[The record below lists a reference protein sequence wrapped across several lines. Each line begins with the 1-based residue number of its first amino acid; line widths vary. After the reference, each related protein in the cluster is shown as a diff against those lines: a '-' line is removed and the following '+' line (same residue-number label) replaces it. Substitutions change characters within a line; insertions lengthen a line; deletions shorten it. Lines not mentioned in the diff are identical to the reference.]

1 MNKRFNFKFS
11 KYMTLFMLANIILGV
26 VFVVYLLIETYDRIY
41 SDINTIDSD
50 YLIANDIVKEPNQHI
65 KDLAAEHNVSL
76 YFTDTAGNILYPHT
90 KKGQNLK
97 SRILKNLRYAHAVS
111 NKKGT
116 YMVYFY
122 PNQSTTRVN
131 NARQIK
137 TDQLLESIVTQDYNK
152 WDYKLNQHHLSF
164 IKNPNPKP
172 ILDDDELGKGFE
184 NSGKFYLTV
193 LMIYVLL
200 SIVLIVIATFFV
212 TKRVTKPM
220 SYYIHWIN
228 HLAHGK
234 LYQPTTKSKL
244 KRFINTYPE
253 LHHSLSDLT
262 QQLLNDK
269 FYHNQMTYYK
279 SKWISQVSHDL
290 KSPLTTIYGYAKLIH
305 ADSETQQ
312 YVNLITQKA
321 SFMTELLESLNQT
334 FDIETNQIQYSKELF
349 PVESTMN
356 KVINV
361 IGYDN
366 IDVYFHTA
374 SHKTFYGNKLYFE
387 RLMIN
392 LINNSLE
399 HNNENPHIQIQ
410 LKVYGTQLIIDYLD
424 DGIGLPHTDF
434 KSLVQE
440 TYTTKKDRESHG
452 FGLSIINDAVNY
464 HHGTIQLQPTAQ
476 GVHFHIM
483 LQDKS

>member
-1 MNKRFNFKFS
+1 M
-11 KYMTLFMLANIILGV
+11 
-26 VFVVYLLIETYDRIY
+26 
-41 SDINTIDSD
+41 
-50 YLIANDIVKEPNQHI
+50 
-65 KDLAAEHNVSL
+65 
-76 YFTDTAGNILYPHT
+76 
-90 KKGQNLK
+90 
-97 SRILKNLRYAHAVS
+97 
-111 NKKGT
+111 
-116 YMVYFY
+116 
-122 PNQSTTRVN
+122 
-131 NARQIK
+131 
-137 TDQLLESIVTQDYNK
+137 
-152 WDYKLNQHHLSF
+152 
-164 IKNPNPKP
+164 
-172 ILDDDELGKGFE
+172 
-184 NSGKFYLTV
+184 
-193 LMIYVLL
+193 
-200 SIVLIVIATFFV
+200 
-212 TKRVTKPM
+212 
-220 SYYIHWIN
+220 
-228 HLAHGK
+228 
-234 LYQPTTKSKL
+234 

-253 LHHSLSDLT
+253 LHHSLSHLT

-410 LKVYGTQLIIDYLD
+410 LKV
-424 DGIGLPHTDF
+424 H
-434 KSLVQE
+434 S
-440 TYTTKKDRESHG
+440 S
-452 FGLSIINDAVNY
+452 LSII
-464 HHGTIQLQPTAQ
+464 
-476 GVHFHIM
+476 
-483 LQDKS
+483 